1 MAFDAASLSFL
12 LTIFIQPAELFCLF
26 LVISLTVNLEFGYA
40 GIPNFGKV
48 LFVAAGAF
56 LAGSISY
63 RLMVYVMGLKY
74 SGDIFALQASFVPQI
89 DSLLSHNP
97 LVAVGLALF
106 MLGLGAGM
114 GGLFGYL
121 SSYPAIKLREDY
133 LGMLLLAAGEFFN
146 YFSQAYY
153 PFLGGA
159 EGMTSPSP
167 IFSLALPT
175 GQENL
180 VVLGVLAVAAVLV
193 YLYSERVGRS
203 PLGRTLRAVRDNEVA
218 AQALGK
224 DDVAF
229 RRNILIVGSMISGIA
244 GVLFLFYQPYIEPG
258 TVGSFTRQTFTFIP
272 FVIVILGGASNNRGV
287 LLGTFVY
294 MLIINAFSQ
303 GTTYVLGLGY
313 KFPIDPNRI
322 QPILIGVLL
331 IVILL
336 KRPQGLIPEKPT
348 LTMSRASLKKIVE
361 SLGRKDREG
370 EPQSGKTET
379 EVDPETKQS
388 G

>member
-1 MAFDAASLSFL
+1 MAIDATSLSFL
-12 LTIFIQPAELFCLF
+12 ITILTQPAELFCLF
-26 LVISLTVNLEFGYA
+26 LIVSLSVNLEFGYA

-74 SGDIFALQASFVPQI
+74 TDIFALQASFTPQI
-89 DSLLSHNP
+89 DATLSRNP

-106 MLGLGAGM
+106 MLAIGAGM
-114 GGLFGYL
+114 GGLFGFL
-121 SSYPAIKLREDY
+121 SSYPAIRLREDY

-159 EGMTSPSP
+159 QGLTAPSP

-175 GQENL
+175 GQQNL
-180 VVLGVLAVAAVLV
+180 AVLAVLVVAAILV
-193 YLYSERVGRS
+193 YFYSERVGRS
-203 PLGRTLRAVRDNEVA
+203 PLGRTLRAVRDNEMA
-218 AQALGK
+218 AQSLGK
-224 DDVAF
+224 DDVVI
-229 RRNILIVGSMISGIA
+229 RRNVLIVGSMIAGIA

-303 GTTYVLGLGY
+303 GTTYILGLGY
-313 KFPIDPNRI
+313 KFPVDPNRI

-336 KRPQGLIPEKPT
+336 RRPQGLIPEKAT
-348 LTMSRASLKKIVE
+348 LTMAKSRLAEIAVDE
-361 SLGRKDREG
+361 TRKADETQAG
-370 EPQSGKTET
+370 EPKPT
-379 EVDPETKQS
+379 
-388 G
+388 

>member
-1 MAFDAASLSFL
+1 LAIDATSLSFL
-12 LTIFIQPAELFCLF
+12 ITILTQPAELFCLF
-26 LVISLTVNLEFGYA
+26 LIVSLSVNLEFGYA

-63 RLMVYVMGLKY
+63 RLMVYVMGLKFT
-74 SGDIFALQASFVPQI
+74 DIFALQASFTPQI
-89 DSLLSHNP
+89 DAMLSRNP

-106 MLGLGAGM
+106 MLAIGAGM
-114 GGLFGYL
+114 GGLFGFL
-121 SSYPAIKLREDY
+121 SSYPAIRLREDY

-159 EGMTSPSP
+159 QGLTAPSP

-175 GQENL
+175 GQQNL
-180 VVLGVLAVAAVLV
+180 AVLAVLVAAAILV
-193 YLYSERVGRS
+193 YFYSERVGRS
-203 PLGRTLRAVRDNEVA
+203 PLGRTLRAVRDNEMA
-218 AQALGK
+218 AQSLGK
-224 DDVAF
+224 DDVVI
-229 RRNILIVGSMISGIA
+229 RRNVLIVGSMIAGIA

-272 FVIVILGGASNNRGV
+272 FVVVILGGASNNRGV

-313 KFPIDPNRI
+313 KFPVDPNRI

-336 KRPQGLIPEKPT
+336 RRPQGLIPEKAT
-348 LTMSRASLKKIVE
+348 LTMAKSRLTEIAVDE
-361 SLGRKDREG
+361 TRKADETQAD
-370 EPQSGKTET
+370 EPKPT
-379 EVDPETKQS
+379 
-388 G
+388 

>member
-1 MAFDAASLSFL
+1 LAIDATSLSFL
-12 LTIFIQPAELFCLF
+12 ITILTQPAELFCLF
-26 LVISLTVNLEFGYA
+26 LIVSLSVNLEFGYA

-74 SGDIFALQASFVPQI
+74 TDIFALQASFTPQI
-89 DSLLSHNP
+89 DATLSRNP

-106 MLGLGAGM
+106 MLAIGAGM
-114 GGLFGYL
+114 GGLFGFL
-121 SSYPAIKLREDY
+121 SSYPAIRLREDY

-159 EGMTSPSP
+159 QGLTAPSP

-175 GQENL
+175 GQQNL
-180 VVLGVLAVAAVLV
+180 AVLAVLVVAAILV
-193 YLYSERVGRS
+193 YFYSERVGRS
-203 PLGRTLRAVRDNEVA
+203 PLGRTLRAVRDNEMA
-218 AQALGK
+218 AQSLGK
-224 DDVAF
+224 DDVVI
-229 RRNILIVGSMISGIA
+229 RRNVLIVGSMIAGIA

-303 GTTYVLGLGY
+303 GTTYILGLGY
-313 KFPIDPNRI
+313 KFPVDPNRI

-336 KRPQGLIPEKPT
+336 RRPQGLIPEKAT
-348 LTMSRASLKKIVE
+348 LTMAKSRLTEIAVDE
-361 SLGRKDREG
+361 TRKADETQAD
-370 EPQSGKTET
+370 EPKPT
-379 EVDPETKQS
+379 
-388 G
+388 